1 MEVERARDLCK
12 EIARASDGGK
22 ACAEEEEE
30 EQKGEKRSGRQG
42 VGRKRVKNNMC
53 EGLSKRNRVTVRLCG
68 GASQECIGGCDRG
81 G

>member
-1 MEVERARDLCK
+1 MEVERARDLCG

-42 VGRKRVKNNMC
+42 VGRKRVKI
-53 EGLSKRNRVTVRLCG
+53 TYVR
-68 GASQECIGGCDRG
+68 D
-81 G
+81 